1 MKCIVTGGSG
11 FIGSNLVDRLINDG
25 HQVVVIDNE
34 SSESNDTFYR
44 NNQATYYKRD
54 IADYEAVRPLFDG
67 VHWVFH
73 LAAESRIGPCIENP
87 LLAVRTNVQGTSVML
102 QCAREVDVKRFVF
115 SSTSSIY
122 GLNQAPNSESDQSD
136 CLNPYSATKLCAEEM
151 CKVYHKLYGLR
162 VVILRYF
169 NVFGDREPTRGQ
181 FAPVT
186 SRFMKQK
193 ADGLPLT
200 VVGNGNQRRDFIHVS
215 DVVEMNIKVATAER
229 SSAFGQVVNVG
240 TGINYSVLQLAR
252 MISDTVTFVDA
263 RSGEAFE
270 TKADMKRA
278 RDWFWFDPEINIVK
292 WLRDKLKDQ

>member
-54 IADYEAVRPLFDG
+54 IADYEAVRSLFDG

-200 VVGNGNQRRDFIHVS
+200 IVGNGNQRRDFIHVS

-240 TGINYSVLQLAR
+240 TGTNYSVLQLAR
-252 MISDTVTFVDA
+252 MISDTVTFVPA

-278 RDWFWFDPEINIVK
+278 RDLFWFDPEVNIVK
-292 WLRDKLKDQ
+292 WLRDKLKD

>member
-34 SSESNDTFYR
+34 SSESNDTFYQ
-44 NNQATYYKRD
+44 NDKATYYKRD

-240 TGINYSVLQLAR
+240 TGTNYSVLQLAR

-278 RDWFWFDPEINIVK
+278 RDWFWFDPEVNIVK
-292 WLRDKLKDQ
+292 WLRDKLKD

>member
-11 FIGSNLVDRLINDG
+11 FIGSNLVDRLIDDG
-25 HQVVVIDNE
+25 HQVAVIDNE
-34 SSESNDTFYR
+34 SSESNDTFYQNDR
-44 NNQATYYKRD
+44 ATYYKRD
-54 IADYEAVRPLFDG
+54 IADYESVRPLFNE

-73 LAAESRIGPCIENP
+73 MAAESRIGPCIENP

-122 GLNQAPNSESDQSD
+122 GLNQAPNSETDQSD

-200 VVGNGNQRRDFIHVS
+200 IVGNGNQRRDFIHVS
-215 DVVEMNIKVATAER
+215 DVVEMNIKVATAET

-240 TGINYSVLQLAR
+240 TGTNYSVLQLAR
-252 MISDTVTFVDA
+252 MISDIVTFVPS
-263 RSGEAFE
+263 RSGEASE
-270 TKADMKRA
+270 TKADTKRA
-278 RDWFWFDPEINIVK
+278 RDWFWFDPEVNIVK
-292 WLRDKLKDQ
+292 WLKDKLKDQ

>member
-1 MKCIVTGGSG
+1 
-11 FIGSNLVDRLINDG
+11 
-25 HQVVVIDNE
+25 
-34 SSESNDTFYR
+34 
-44 NNQATYYKRD
+44 
-54 IADYEAVRPLFDG
+54 
-67 VHWVFH
+67 
-73 LAAESRIGPCIENP
+73 
-87 LLAVRTNVQGTSVML
+87 ML

-122 GLNQAPNSESDQSD
+122 GLNQAPNSETDQSD

-193 ADGLPLT
+193 ADRLPLT

-215 DVVEMNIKVATAER
+215 DVVEMNIKVATAET

-240 TGINYSVLQLAR
+240 TGTNYSVLQLAR
-252 MISDTVTFVDA
+252 MISDTVTFVPS
-263 RSGEAFE
+263 RSGEASE

-278 RDWFWFDPEINIVK
+278 RDWFWFDPQVNIVK
-292 WLRDKLKDQ
+292 WLKDKLKDQ

>member
-34 SSESNDTFYR
+34 SSESNDTFYQ
-44 NNQATYYKRD
+44 NDKATYYKRD
-54 IADYEAVRPLFDG
+54 IADYAAVRPLFNE

-122 GLNQAPNSESDQSD
+122 GLNQAPNSETDQSD

-215 DVVEMNIKVATAER
+215 DVVDMNIKAAMTETCT
-229 SSAFGQVVNVG
+229 SFGKVVNVG
-240 TGINYSVLQLAR
+240 TGTNYSVLQLAR
-252 MISDTVTFVDA
+252 MISDTVTFLDA
-263 RSGEAFE
+263 RPGEASE

-278 RDWFWFDPEINIVK
+278 RDWFWFEPQVDIVK
-292 WLRDKLKDQ
+292 WLKDKLKDQ

>member
-122 GLNQAPNSESDQSD
+122 GLNQAPNLETDQSD

-215 DVVEMNIKVATAER
+215 DVVEMNIKVADAER

-263 RSGEAFE
+263 RSGEASE

>member
-54 IADYEAVRPLFDG
+54 IADYEAVRQLFDG

-240 TGINYSVLQLAR
+240 TGTNYSVLQLAR

-270 TKADMKRA
+270 TKADMKKA
-278 RDWFWFDPEINIVK
+278 RDWFWFDPEVNIVK

>member
-44 NNQATYYKRD
+44 NDQATYYKRD
-54 IADYEAVRPLFDG
+54 IADYDAVRPLFDG

-122 GLNQAPNSESDQSD
+122 GLNQAPNSETDQSD
-136 CLNPYSATKLCAEEM
+136 CLNPYSATKA
-151 CKVYHKLYGLR
+151 
-162 VVILRYF
+162 
-169 NVFGDREPTRGQ
+169 
-181 FAPVT
+181 A
-186 SRFMKQK
+186 
-193 ADGLPLT
+193 
-200 VVGNGNQRRDFIHVS
+200 
-215 DVVEMNIKVATAER
+215 
-229 SSAFGQVVNVG
+229 
-240 TGINYSVLQLAR
+240 
-252 MISDTVTFVDA
+252 
-263 RSGEAFE
+263 
-270 TKADMKRA
+270 ADMLVTAWGRTYNL
-278 RDWFWFDPEINIVK
+278 PYVIV
-292 WLRDKLKDQ
+292 RPTNNYGAGQYTEKLIPKALKYLKLGKKIPQHLF

>member
-34 SSESNDTFYR
+34 SSESNDTFYQ
-44 NNQATYYKRD
+44 NDKATYYKRD

-278 RDWFWFDPEINIVK
+278 RDWFWFDPEVNIVK
-292 WLRDKLKDQ
+292 WLRDKLKD